1 MGASGRAGTAGGAG
15 AGAGVG
21 AGAGAGAATVRFGGS
36 GGGGAAAGAAGAGA
50 ATAAGAGAAA
60 SRAAATAVAPVPP
73 WEGDGREEDEELAAG
88 AGAGWGAS
96 ARRASTGWGAADEA
110 VADTAATGAGA
121 GAGAAAGTGAG
132 AGGRAPPLPRVSF
145 TLYVSVLAPVLQ
157 RTVMRVS
164 GLSARPGL
172 TVTEAARGRGSTARA
187 RAHGQNARGVFWAA
201 HDRKKYAPA
210 PREMAV
216 RLSAAPS
223 GTLSKYTTGTGPGA
237 LMASRLCAT
246 RTRGTTRAWAP
257 TAATTVVV
265 DGGAGDGDAPDG
277 RTWTPWTAGGETM
290 AG

>member
-1 MGASGRAGTAGGAG
+1 
-15 AGAGVG
+15 VG
-21 AGAGAGAATVRFGGS
+21 AGAGAGAATARFGGS
-36 GGGGAAAGAAGAGA
+36 GGGGAAAAAGAGA

-73 WEGDGREEDEELAAG
+73 WEGGGDGREEDEELAAG

-132 AGGRAPPLPRVSF
+132 AGRAPPLPRVSF